1 MRRTSGQG
9 SPARPDTV
17 ANARKGQQEDNEKT
31 SASEGAFWSCLSR
44 GGQEKDKL
52 RIQCSGARPRRTRE
66 GQDED
71 TRRTRGGQEKDKRS
85 RGVKGSDKKRTRGGQ
100 EDKRRT
106 REGQEKDKRR
116 TDERSTS
123 SGHSVQGRSQRRT
136 REGPGRTRGGQ
147 DPDTEF
153 RGAASLWPARLF
165 SYDIVRE
172 NPNSTLFGTKG
183 KRLSRAFDG
192 YPFSWCLR
200 ISLVVGPGECPLPR
214 LQGKA
219 EVVDQGVAVSGHWI

>member
-106 REGQEKDKRR
+106 REGQEEDRREKHKLRTQRSGAQPEEDKRR
-116 TDERSTS
+116 TREDKRRARP
-123 SGHSVQGRSQRRT
+123 GHGVQGRGQPVASAFIFLRYSK
-136 REGPGRTRGGQ
+136 REPQQYTVW
-147 DPDTEF
+147 DK
-153 RGAASLWPARLF
+153 
-165 SYDIVRE
+165 RE
-172 NPNSTLFGTKG
+172 KTLPSF
-183 KRLSRAFDG
+183 
-192 YPFSWCLR
+192 
-200 ISLVVGPGECPLPR
+200 
-214 LQGKA
+214 
-219 EVVDQGVAVSGHWI
+219 